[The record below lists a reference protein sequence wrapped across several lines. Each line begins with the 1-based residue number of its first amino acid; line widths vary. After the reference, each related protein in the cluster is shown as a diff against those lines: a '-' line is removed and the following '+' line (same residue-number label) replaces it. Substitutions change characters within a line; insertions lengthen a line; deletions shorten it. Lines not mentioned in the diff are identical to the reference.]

1 MLIPTNI
8 SVTTFGLE
16 PNFID
21 VFKKYAFVASH
32 HFLMLVRA
40 VLTTYSL

>member
-8 SVTTFGLE
+8 SVTSFGLE

-21 VFKKYAFVASH
+21 VFKKYAFAASH
-32 HFLMLVRA
+32 HSLMLVRA
-40 VLTTYSL
+40 VLTTNSF